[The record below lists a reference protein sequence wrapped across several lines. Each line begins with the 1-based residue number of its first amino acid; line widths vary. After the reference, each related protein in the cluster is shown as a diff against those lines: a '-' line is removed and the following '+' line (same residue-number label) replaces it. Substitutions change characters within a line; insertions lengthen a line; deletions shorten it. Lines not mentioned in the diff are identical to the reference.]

1 MVSPAMI
8 PSGVFFRAVDPKQF
22 QTLFTTWAKQW
33 KINKKTSE
41 HNATLA
47 IDGKTSRGSAERGS
61 SALHLVSAYSV
72 DQHLVFGEVA
82 VDKKS
87 NEITAIPELLN
98 ALDLTDT
105 IVTIDAMGCQH
116 AIAQQIIDKK
126 GDYLLSL
133 KGNQGNLHEDVV
145 TWFTSPVKGVAQD
158 IYQQVNKGHGRIESR
173 EVTVCQQIDWL
184 QERHPQWPD
193 LHSMIKVSS
202 QRQVG
207 DKKSQENRYY
217 ISSSKLDAKQMAQ
230 TIRQHW
236 GIENQLHWVLDV
248 SFGED
253 LSRIRKGHAA
263 HNMAVIRHAVINAVN
278 LVREKQTKKRSIKQ
292 SLKLTGWNQDAL
304 AKIIDVFF

>member
-1 MVSPAMI
+1 M
-8 PSGVFFRAVDPKQF
+8 
-22 QTLFTTWAKQW
+22 
-33 KINKKTSE
+33 
-41 HNATLA
+41 
-47 IDGKTSRGSAERGS
+47 
-61 SALHLVSAYSV
+61 
-72 DQHLVFGEVA
+72 
-82 VDKKS
+82 
-87 NEITAIPELLN
+87 
-98 ALDLTDT
+98 
-105 IVTIDAMGCQH
+105 
-116 AIAQQIIDKK
+116 
-126 GDYLLSL
+126 
-133 KGNQGNLHEDVV
+133 

-193 LHSMIKVSS
+193 LHSMIKVSF
-202 QRQVG
+202 QHQVG

-230 TIRQHW
+230 SIRQHW